1 MDRRELFNYRNN
13 QEWIKGRRDYIEEYN
28 SIITKITSTVSD
40 MPKGSKEVQD
50 SMVEKIAKLID
61 MVNDLL
67 DKITQVAEKQQDI
80 LNNLDRIEQPYR
92 NILDKLYIQGKSLIR
107 VADEGGYSYRQ
118 MKRKHAMALNMF
130 DKL

>member
-1 MDRRELFNYRNN
+1 MDRKELFNYRNN

-40 MPKGSKEVQD
+40 MPKGSREVQD
-50 SMVEKIAKLID
+50 SMAEKIAKLID

-67 DKITQVAEKQQDI
+67 DKVTQVAEKQKEI
-80 LNNLDRIEQPYR
+80 LNNLDKIEQPYR

-107 VADEGGYSYRQ
+107 VADEEGYSYRQ
-118 MKRKHAMALNMF
+118 MKRKHAIALNIF